1 MKQRRDIQSEITD
14 KIIELI
20 EIHGANWTK
29 PFADLTGTP
38 TNALTGNKYRGLN
51 AFWLGLM
58 GKAHVATYK
67 QWAELGAQVRKGEKG
82 IGISVP
88 MIIKDKAT
96 DKVKGTWFK
105 SATVFSSDQVNGW
118 EAPTLTGQVD
128 QTEVLGGVDDFVAAT
143 GADIRFSA
151 GGGCYFS
158 PAQNFIHMVPRDQFT
173 STATATATECFY
185 STMLHELVHWSG
197 HKSRLDRLDLKNRHG
212 YAFEE
217 LIAEIGSA
225 ILCTNLGVSTDP
237 QPDHAQYI
245 SGWLQAL
252 KGDKSYIF
260 KAAAQAQKAVDF
272 LDGLQAKQEVAA

>member
-1 MKQRRDIQSEITD
+1 MTNKRDIQTEITD

-20 EIHGANWTK
+20 ELHGSNWTK
-29 PFADLTGTP
+29 PFSELCSGP
-38 TNALTGNKYRGLN
+38 SNALTGKRYNGVN
-51 AFWLGLM
+51 ALFLGLL
-58 GKAHVATYK
+58 GVQHAAGYG
-67 QWAELGAQVRKGEKG
+67 QWKSLGAQVRKGEKG
-82 IGISVP
+82 IAITAP
-88 MIIKDKAT
+88 IPIQDKT
-96 DKVKGTWFK
+96 TGEVQFMKW
-105 SATVFSSDQVNGW
+105 SHATVFSSAQVDGW
-118 EAPTLTGQVD
+118 EAPVLTGQVD
-128 QTEVLGGVDDFVAAT
+128 QTEVLGGVDDFVSAT

-158 PAQNFIHMVPRDQFT
+158 PAQNFIHMLHREQFT
-173 STATATATECFY
+173 GTATATATECFY

-197 HKSRLDRLDLKNRHG
+197 HKSRLDRLDLKNKHG
-212 YAFEE
+212 YGVEE

-225 ILCTNLGVSTDP
+225 ILCTNLGVSTQP

-272 LDGLQAKQEVAA
+272 LDSLQAAQEVAA